1 MDTAQLCLVGVG
13 AVYALGDVG
22 DELGPV
28 VPPLVTLHPYHFVKG
43 DLCQFHSQFCTS
55 LGLAA
60 LGNTLMVGYVIFF
73 QFSSE
78 DRRELRSTVTKN
90 NFWLREG

>member
-13 AVYALGDVG
+13 RVYALCDVWN
-22 DELGPV
+22 ELGPV

-60 LGNTLMVGYVIFF
+60 LGNTLMVVYVIFSRLPF
-73 QFSSE
+73 VERESS
-78 DRRELRSTVTKN
+78 RSWIV
-90 NFWLREG
+90 RVD